1 MIDPNQVHS
10 ALQLAQEAKKEKIEQ
25 ERILREKEHER
36 QEREF
41 DKIISLEMLNE
52 LKSQNALLKKEYE
65 ESQIEL
71 KKSKKYNWIM
81 LIISVVSA
89 AVAIA
94 SMIFAIIK

>member
-1 MIDPNQVHS
+1 MIDPYKVSS
-10 ALQLAQEAKKEKIEQ
+10 ALQLAQEAEKERIEQ
-25 ERILREKEHER
+25 ERIRKEKEHER

-41 DKIISLEMLNE
+41 DKKVSLEMLNE
-52 LKSQNALLKKEYE
+52 LKTQNAQFKKEYE

-94 SMIFAIIK
+94 SMIIAIIR

>member
-10 ALQLAQEAKKEKIEQ
+10 ALQLAQEAKREKIEQ
-25 ERILREKEHER
+25 ERIRREKEHER

-41 DKIISLEMLNE
+41 DKIVSLEMLNE
-52 LKSQNALLKKEYE
+52 LKSQNAQLKKEYE

-94 SMIFAIIK
+94 SMIIALIK

>member
-10 ALQLAQEAKKEKIEQ
+10 ALQLAQEAEKERIEQ
-25 ERILREKEHER
+25 ERIRREKENEC

-41 DKIISLEMLNE
+41 DKKVSLEMLNE
-52 LKSQNALLKKEYE
+52 LKARNAQLKKEYE

-81 LIISVVSA
+81 LIISLISVVI
-89 AVAIA
+89 AIA
-94 SMIFAIIK
+94 SFVVTIVK

>member
-10 ALQLAQEAKKEKIEQ
+10 AYQLVQEAEKERIEQ
-25 ERILREKEHER
+25 ERIRREKEHER

-41 DKIISLEMLNE
+41 DKKVSLEMLNE
-52 LKSQNALLKKEYE
+52 LKTQNAQLKKEYE
-65 ESQIEL
+65 ESQVEL

-89 AVAIA
+89 AVAIV
-94 SMIFAIIK
+94 SMIIAIIK

>member
-1 MIDPNQVHS
+1 MIDPNQFHS

-25 ERILREKEHER
+25 ERIRREKEHKR

-41 DKIISLEMLNE
+41 DKQISLEMLNE
-52 LKSQNALLKKEYE
+52 LKAQNAQLKKEYE
-65 ESQIEL
+65 ESQVEL

-94 SMIFAIIK
+94 SMIIAIIN